1 MPKVGTLPPVVT
13 DAYQNVLQIQ
23 FNLRVV
29 PLQEIGI
36 PTFLSNQSDANLVL
50 PPPIM
55 LSPFP
60 KLLYMVL
67 GFPSVPN

>member
-1 MPKVGTLPPVVT
+1 MAKVGTLPPVVT

-23 FNLRVV
+23 FNPRVV

-36 PTFLSNQSDANLVL
+36 LTFVSNGSDANHVL

-55 LSPFP
+55 LSPFA
-60 KLLYMVL
+60 KLL
-67 GFPSVPN
+67 